1 MTDYFVLREVEGVNT
16 FEEVEGTD
24 VPDFTL
30 NEMEC

>member
-1 MTDYFVLREVEGVNT
+1 MADFFLREVERINT